1 MCRCWVIVEMV
12 VSVPATF
19 LVAFS
24 NRELESR
31 GTGLLRIA
39 SQKYD
44 LASDFSL
51 LRITIDV

>member
-1 MCRCWVIVEMV
+1 M
-12 VSVPATF
+12 SVPATF